1 MMILAQEKILIKH
14 KSLFYHIHNKM
25 MPIIS
30 GLPTEQIETKKLK
43 NYLKNLK
50 ILAISKLKTMIKIK
64 WFNHGE
70 KINK

>member
-1 MMILAQEKILIKH
+1 
-14 KSLFYHIHNKM
+14 

-30 GLPTEQIETKKLK
+30 GLPTKQIETKKLK